1 MFFLLVKVTNFNKQK
16 PPPDVQKEEWI
27 TCANPESMNPNE
39 IGYKQLGDKV
49 VDLLEKQVGL
59 FNVSDSERKYLCYL
73 LDFVIGL
80 QT

>member
-1 MFFLLVKVTNFNKQK
+1 MKVINFNKQK

-49 VDLLEKQVGL
+49 VDLLEKQVGRP
-59 FNVSDSERKYLCYL
+59 FQFFRFRMERFLKYLNTSCN
-73 LDFVIGL
+73 
-80 QT
+80 